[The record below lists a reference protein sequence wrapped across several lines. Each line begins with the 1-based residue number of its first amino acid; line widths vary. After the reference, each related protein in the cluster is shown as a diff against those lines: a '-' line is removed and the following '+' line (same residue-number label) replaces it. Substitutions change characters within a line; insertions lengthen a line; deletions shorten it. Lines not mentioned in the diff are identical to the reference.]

1 MNPDI
6 TSLMIS
12 DRDAKC
18 KPILCIAC
26 ERGRNDVIQD
36 FPTLD
41 AQGVYT
47 LMVR

>member
-18 KPILCIAC
+18 KPVPYVAC
-26 ERGRNDVIQD
+26 ETGRNDVIQD
-36 FPTLD
+36 FTTLG